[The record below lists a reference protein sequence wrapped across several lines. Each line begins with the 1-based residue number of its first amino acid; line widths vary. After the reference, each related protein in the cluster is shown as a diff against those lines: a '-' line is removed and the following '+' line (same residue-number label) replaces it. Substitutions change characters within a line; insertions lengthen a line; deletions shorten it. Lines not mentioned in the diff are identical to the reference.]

1 MTVLCLI
8 HSIFI
13 LQFSNAPVVSFCAKK
28 LGIREFP
35 EPRED
40 GQHCDIYWHRVCY
53 PDMKAI
59 VGAGSRVNKFP
70 GMTEL
75 AKKIAL
81 TQAIRSMRQLFPAEY
96 AFYPE
101 SWILPAQL
109 EEFRH
114 YCASNASEEHC
125 FIVKPDDGD

>member
-1 MTVLCLI
+1 M
-8 HSIFI
+8 
-13 LQFSNAPVVSFCAKK
+13 VSFCAKK

-40 GQHCDIYWHRVCY
+40 GQHCDIYWHSVCY

-109 EEFRH
+109 EEFRQ
-114 YCASNASEEHC
+114 YCASNANKQHC
-125 FIVKPDDGD
+125 FIVKPDDGHWNMQIWKLKYL